1 METDFT
7 KTVYTSE
14 TQAHFV
20 DPNTTK
26 MMPAEC
32 IKNERLATF
41 CFCGAESGAT
51 DVENTALGHNHNVFI
66 SMTYESYIKN
76 GYYSYKCERCDDVS
90 NDTVAPAIFVCSGYS
105 TPENGRGGLAVTF
118 AVDKTALNAYEAL
131 MGQSLTYGAFAV
143 AYNNIGEND
152 ILTMDNAVKAEI
164 DRDYGSFE
172 MKITG
177 FETEAQKSAL
187 LTIGAYVIDKNGKV
201 TYLQPSTPN
210 EGDKYAY
217 ISYNAVVNQ

>member
-1 METDFT
+1 MSDIC
-7 KTVYTSE
+7 KVLVSE
-14 TQAHFV
+14 
-20 DPNTTK
+20 
-26 MMPAEC
+26 AE
-32 IKNERLATF
+32 ID
-41 CFCGAESGAT
+41 G
-51 DVENTALGHNHNVFI
+51 I
-66 SMTYESYIKN
+66 
-76 GYYSYKCERCDDVS
+76 VS
-90 NDTVAPAIFVCSGYS
+90 RVA
-105 TPENGRGGLAVTF
+105 
-118 AVDKTALNAYEAL
+118 
-131 MGQSLTYGAFAV
+131 
-143 AYNNIGEND
+143 
-152 ILTMDNAVKAEI
+152 AEI